1 METFHKELQE
11 KNPVIEY
18 VRCAES
24 SCRVL
29 INILYCNCSPLVL
42 EPDSE
47 SRWGPKSSCP
57 MPKDTGNAL
66 VYIGEGGGEGSSS
79 MRAESSHDTS
89 YPHGTE
95 VRFDCVPEG
104 R

>member
-1 METFHKELQE
+1 M
-11 KNPVIEY
+11 
-18 VRCAES
+18 
-24 SCRVL
+24 
-29 INILYCNCSPLVL
+29 LYCNCSPLVL

-104 R
+104 KC